1 MTKWLPYCYVT
12 QPQVGTQVWSDRCV
26 CKLSGCSLN
35 SDLTS
40 LHLHDICQITIL
52 DFKAHFH
59 ADQSKKKDVS
69 KVHVMS

>member
-1 MTKWLPYCYVT
+1 MASLLLCNPTPGGNTGVVR
-12 QPQVGTQVWSDRCV
+12 QVCM

-40 LHLHDICQITIL
+40 LHLHDICQIAIL
-52 DFKAHFH
+52 DCKAHFH